1 MKRIITFI
9 IAATMCFALAACS
22 NHEAQDIDKELHIRI
37 MNEVESVYGLGLTYY
52 FNDVPV
58 LSTGMK
64 HADGSKIT
72 DGSVEFA
79 LTMDD
84 VPKDADLNKFGVK
97 FMVAEETGVE
107 LSVCTMYFPARFGDT
122 YNFKL
127 INEDGCYAVWSE
139 LDGETHS
146 GHQMNSK
153 EENAAERETELQILD
168 LVGPWHLDKE
178 KNDISALES
187 AWETFPGYGEW
198 SAGMEIRSNG
208 QMSWYIGAAGASGT
222 YTVEGDVLHAEL
234 TDDSTEQK
242 EVTMDFLI
250 VGKDS
255 IKMMYA
261 DTEIIWTYG
270 DQEDIPANGE

>member
-1 MKRIITFI
+1 MKRIITFLI
-9 IAATMCFALAACS
+9 VAAMCFALAACS

-146 GHQMNSK
+146 GQQMNSR
-153 EENAAERETELQILD
+153 EENAAEQETELQVLD

-178 KNDISALES
+178 KNDISAIES

-198 SAGMEIRSNG
+198 GASMEIRSNG
-208 QMSWYIGAAGASGT
+208 QMSWYIGAVGGSGT

-234 TDDSTEQK
+234 TDSMEQK
-242 EVTMDFLI
+242 EVIMDFLI
-250 VGKDS
+250 VGKDA
-255 IKMMYA
+255 IKMTYS

-270 DQEDIPANGE
+270 NQEDIPANGE

>member
-1 MKRIITFI
+1 
-9 IAATMCFALAACS
+9 
-22 NHEAQDIDKELHIRI
+22 
-37 MNEVESVYGLGLTYY
+37 
-52 FNDVPV
+52 
-58 LSTGMK
+58 MK

-208 QMSWYIGAAGASGT
+208 LMSWYIGAVGGSCT
-222 YTVEGDVLHAEL
+222 YSIEGNVLHTAMFAE
-234 TDDSTEQK
+234 DRSEIP
-242 EVTMDFLI
+242 MDMEI
-250 VGKDS
+250 AGNDE
-255 IKMMYA
+255 IKMTYA
-261 DTEIIWTYG
+261 GLELIWTCG
-270 DQEDIPANGE
+270 DQADAPDNDNE